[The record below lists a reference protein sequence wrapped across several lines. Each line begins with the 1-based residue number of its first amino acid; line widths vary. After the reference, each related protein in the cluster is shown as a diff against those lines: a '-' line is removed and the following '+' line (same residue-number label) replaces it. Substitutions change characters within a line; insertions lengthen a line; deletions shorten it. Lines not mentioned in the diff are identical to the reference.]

1 MSTLVLDLPE
11 KHIDA
16 LERAAQER
24 GTSVNQIVAE
34 LVDTLTL
41 PTTTDAA
48 YDVTRDPLYTIHA
61 HDSPAPA
68 DLSQNSDHYLYGT
81 DH

>member
-24 GTSVNQIVAE
+24 GTSISEIVAE
-34 LVDTLTL
+34 LVDTLTVH
-41 PTTTDAA
+41 TTIDAA
-48 YDVTRDPLYTIHA
+48 YDVTRDPLYTIQA
-61 HDSPAPA
+61 HDSPAPV
-68 DLSQNSDHYLYGT
+68 DLSRNIDRYLYGT
-81 DH
+81 EH